1 MYENIDLLRV
11 FKCACFFISLTFH
24 DSVRTYLYIKQHIEV
39 HFIFELL
46 GFILSIEKTTQLD
59 IYNVSWVDNLTVLHH
74 VCN

>member
-1 MYENIDLLRV
+1 
-11 FKCACFFISLTFH
+11 
-24 DSVRTYLYIKQHIEV
+24 LYIKQHIEV
-39 HFIFELL
+39 HFIFELF